1 MSRWIKTLIIFCA
14 VVGIVLGGPFACKSM
29 APKGGALAWVTI
41 DSNYQP
47 RDQVEEFIKQDSTVR
62 NMLPVSIINY
72 GNDESVLGRFKGSRF
87 AMPKPAVLRM
97 FYQGLQ
103 DWKVVDLKY
112 FNEKKREV
120 LRTIL
125 YVQDGEAW
133 KVADS
138 GSLMK

>member
-1 MSRWIKTLIIFCA
+1 MSRCVKNLLLACVFG
-14 VVGIVLGGPFACKSM
+14 GIVLGGPFGCKSK
-29 APKGGALAWVTI
+29 APAGGVLAWVTI
-41 DSNYQP
+41 DSDYQP
-47 RDQVEEFIKQDSTVR
+47 RDQVEEFVKQDSAVR
-62 NMLPVSIINY
+62 NLLPVSLINY
-72 GNDESVLGRFKGSRF
+72 GNDESILKRFKGSRF

-112 FNEKKREV
+112 LNEKKREV

>member
-1 MSRWIKTLIIFCA
+1 MRKVVLIFAIG
-14 VVGIVLGGPFACKSM
+14 GIVLGGSVACKS
-29 APKGGALAWVTI
+29 KSGSGEALAWVTV

-47 RDQVEEFIKQDSTVR
+47 RDQVEEFIKQDSANR
-62 NMLPVSIINY
+62 NLLPVSIINY
-72 GNDESVLGRFKGSRF
+72 GSNEAVLGRFKGSRF

-97 FYQGLQ
+97 LYQGLQ
-103 DWKVVDLKY
+103 DWKIIDLKY
-112 FNEKKREV
+112 LNEKKREV